1 MGEKH
6 LAGFEGIGGGPSGC
20 WSPFPKSVS
29 LRRIENRATKPD
41 IVLSGTEMHYREK
54 DVESGDLKFP
64 LEVWWQDIFD
74 DVSRVPLILIAL
86 EASLGSCSPD
96 HRYSF
101 SLLRPILSVQA
112 LPKHIRSPPYAS
124 TLRFTYLGWYPN
136 V

>member
-1 MGEKH
+1 MGERY
-6 LAGFEGIGGGPSGC
+6 LAGLEGIGGGPSGC
-20 WSPFPKSVS
+20 WSPFPKSAS
-29 LRRIENRATKPD
+29 LRRIENQATKPD
-41 IVLSGTEMHYREK
+41 IVRSGTEMHYREK

-64 LEVWWQDIFD
+64 LKVWWRDIFD

-86 EASLGSCSPD
+86 EASLGSCSLD

-112 LPKHIRSPPYAS
+112 LPKHIHSPRCAS
-124 TLRFTYLGWYPN
+124 TPRFTYLGWYLN